1 MTNNYWMHRITC
13 GENASPYAQHL
24 FFGNGNDSGGKHVV
38 FKFSNRDKN
47 PDLLKKTLVRIG
59 MKDKIDAND
68 VAEKLSEVLKKI
80 QG

>member
-24 FFGNGNDSGGKHVV
+24 FFGNGNDSGDKHVV

-68 VAEKLSEVLKKI
+68 VAEKPSEVLKKI